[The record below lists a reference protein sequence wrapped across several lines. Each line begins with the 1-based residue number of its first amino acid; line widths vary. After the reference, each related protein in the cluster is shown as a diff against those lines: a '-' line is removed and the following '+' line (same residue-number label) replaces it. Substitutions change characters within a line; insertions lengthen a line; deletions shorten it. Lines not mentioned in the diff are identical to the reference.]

1 MSGSGFWIQSRRN
14 SAESLVIQFPAQ
26 CLATVQQEAEK
37 GGASQRDRP
46 NHAGALVLMRRFTKM
61 INAHL
66 QNWAIYKIE
75 HAT

>member
-1 MSGSGFWIQSRRN
+1 MSGSGFWIQSGRN
-14 SAESLVIQFPAQ
+14 STESLVTLPAW

-37 GGASQRDRP
+37 GGARQK
-46 NHAGALVLMRRFTKM
+46 HTQHTGALVLMRRFTRM